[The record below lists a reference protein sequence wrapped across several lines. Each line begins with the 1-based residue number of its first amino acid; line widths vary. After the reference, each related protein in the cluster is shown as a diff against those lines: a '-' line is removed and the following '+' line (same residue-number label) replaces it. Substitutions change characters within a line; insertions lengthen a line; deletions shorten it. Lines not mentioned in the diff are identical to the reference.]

1 MWLDIHISVDVYIC
15 ESVALL
21 HVHVLMC
28 ACFSSHVPCVSM
40 YACAWFYSRVHS
52 QGFAFVSACARCMF
66 VHLGAMWVWIGV
78 PHMRMYV
85 PMYVHA
91 QVCVWDRD
99 TLSSPWWILAGA
111 AGRSLN
117 SVPLPPPLDS
127 SAASVC
133 LGSSGPLN
141 LTFTSQ
147 GHQRTVQPGVNT
159 AIHTSDKYKMH
170 QKI

>member
-1 MWLDIHISVDVYIC
+1 MWLCIHISADVYMRK
-15 ESVALL
+15 SVALL
-21 HVHVLMC
+21 HVHILMC
-28 ACFSSHVPCVSM
+28 ACFSSHVSCVIM
-40 YACAWFYSRVHS
+40 YACVWLYSRVHS
-52 QGFAFVSACARCMF
+52 QVFAFVSACARCMF
-66 VHLGAMWVWIGV
+66 IHLGAMWVWIGV

-91 QVCVWDRD
+91 QVCECLRQRHSEFTMVDPSGGCWQEPELSAIAP
-99 TLSSPWWILAGA
+99 THGLLSSF
-111 AGRSLN
+111 
-117 SVPLPPPLDS
+117 
-127 SAASVC
+127 C

>member
-1 MWLDIHISVDVYIC
+1 MCLLLFTCVMCKYACLCVVILTCAFTRIC
-15 ESVALL
+15 ICVRMYQ
-21 HVHVLMC
+21 VHVYTFGC
-28 ACFSSHVPCVSM
+28 YVNVD
-40 YACAWFYSRVHS
+40 R
-52 QGFAFVSACARCMF
+52 
-66 VHLGAMWVWIGV
+66 GAN
-78 PHMRMYV
+78 MRMYV

-91 QVCVWDRD
+91 QVCVCVCLRQRPFEFTMVDPTR
-99 TLSSPWWILAGA
+99 GA
-111 AGRSLN
+111 DRSLN